1 MSRRNENL
9 TGNDQRK
16 AYLLKVASHILSLN
30 LTEERL
36 PNVTALNNFCLSD
49 VPLLAISRLD
59 QKGHVDLSNEL
70 NSHQTAQLRAVFYK
84 IKNTPLSL
92 EDYKNNVCVI
102 SIHKNASET
111 LLGTLKQVFSKVLI
125 SQATESGQEAR
136 LNNLVG
142 ELEESL
148 INSTGNNNFGG
159 REETGGGVVSSLR
172 SEIELWRLR
181 SKRGSDQAQNYYDA
195 LEPLAEHLEILEGN
209 DLDLDELYTAIE
221 AAEQSVDAL
230 WNLAV
235 DEPYP
240 QQRMK
245 QLLNCIGQLI
255 CASIVRRISKEE
267 YFRSSE
273 LSKTALSLTQQWIDA
288 VELLTAKS
296 WPQNGLHP
304 WEGSPHQM
312 EQFERFHK
320 RIDEATEICFI
331 KKIK

>member
-1 MSRRNENL
+1 M
-9 TGNDQRK
+9 
-16 AYLLKVASHILSLN
+16 I
-30 LTEERL
+30 
-36 PNVTALNNFCLSD
+36 
-49 VPLLAISRLD
+49 
-59 QKGHVDLSNEL
+59 

-84 IKNTPLSL
+84 IKNSALSL

-148 INSTGNNNFGG
+148 INSTGNNNLGG

-245 QLLNCIGQLI
+245 QLLNCIARCTFFNSTDLCFHCSSNI
-255 CASIVRRISKEE
+255 KRRIFPFIGIIKN
-267 YFRSSE
+267 SS
-273 LSKTALSLTQQWIDA
+273 
-288 VELLTAKS
+288 
-296 WPQNGLHP
+296 
-304 WEGSPHQM
+304 
-312 EQFERFHK
+312 
-320 RIDEATEICFI
+320 FI
-331 KKIK
+331 NTTMDRCC

>member
-1 MSRRNENL
+1 MSHRNENL

-36 PNVTALNNFCLSD
+36 PSVTALNNFCLSD

-59 QKGHVDLSNEL
+59 QKGHVDL
-70 NSHQTAQLRAVFYK
+70 T
-84 IKNTPLSL
+84 
-92 EDYKNNVCVI
+92 
-102 SIHKNASET
+102 
-111 LLGTLKQVFSKVLI
+111 
-125 SQATESGQEAR
+125 TESGQEAR

-148 INSTGNNNFGG
+148 INSTGNNNLGG

-245 QLLNCIGQLI
+245 QLLNCIGEQ
-255 CASIVRRISKEE
+255 IVRLLENRNGQQEGS
-267 YFRSSE
+267 
-273 LSKTALSLTQQWIDA
+273 ASLRDQIQKAINNSMANANPFEFGPHTEQQWKSRLTATERALGPYI
-288 VELLTAKS
+288 ELLLPELRERILES
-296 WPQNGLHP
+296 GGNG
-304 WEGSPHQM
+304 GAM
-312 EQFERFHK
+312 GDERELI
-320 RIDEATEICFI
+320 IDEL
-331 KKIK
+331 

>member
-159 REETGGGVVSSLR
+159 REETG
-172 SEIELWRLR
+172 
-181 SKRGSDQAQNYYDA
+181 K
-195 LEPLAEHLEILEGN
+195 
-209 DLDLDELYTAIE
+209 
-221 AAEQSVDAL
+221 
-230 WNLAV
+230 
-235 DEPYP
+235 
-240 QQRMK
+240 
-245 QLLNCIGQLI
+245 
-255 CASIVRRISKEE
+255 
-267 YFRSSE
+267 
-273 LSKTALSLTQQWIDA
+273 
-288 VELLTAKS
+288 
-296 WPQNGLHP
+296 
-304 WEGSPHQM
+304 
-312 EQFERFHK
+312 
-320 RIDEATEICFI
+320 
-331 KKIK
+331 